1 VVALSSASGPQAVA
15 EGPAGDVFD
24 DIGFRMDPWPFA
36 VLFAVLVGA
45 LGFAGGWA
53 AEGDPGSGLVRGAFE
68 AVALLACFAV
78 LGRRLA
84 LRR

>member
-1 VVALSSASGPQAVA
+1 VVALSSASGPEAVA

-36 VLFAVLVGA
+36 VLFAVLVGT
-45 LGFAGGWA
+45 LGFVGGWA

-68 AVALLACFAV
+68 AVALLACFAA